1 MPYASDKFN
10 TFYSLKKINDK
21 NPILFVQGVG
31 LTNQMWYPQVDF
43 IKNYILQPF
52 KIKTYID

>member
-21 NPILFVQGVG
+21 NPIIFVHGVG

-43 IKNYILQPF
+43 F
-52 KIKTYID
+52 